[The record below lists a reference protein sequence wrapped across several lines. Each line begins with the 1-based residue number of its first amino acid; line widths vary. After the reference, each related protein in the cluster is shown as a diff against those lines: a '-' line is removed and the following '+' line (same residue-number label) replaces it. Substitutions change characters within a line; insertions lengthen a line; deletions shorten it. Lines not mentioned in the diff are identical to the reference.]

1 MNYKKEI
8 EVMKNQIYQLDSEVK
23 FLKEEAQKLKKKL
36 EQ

>member
-8 EVMKNQIYQLDSEVK
+8 EVMKNQMYQLASEVK
-23 FLKEEAQKLKKKL
+23 FLKEEAQNLKKKL